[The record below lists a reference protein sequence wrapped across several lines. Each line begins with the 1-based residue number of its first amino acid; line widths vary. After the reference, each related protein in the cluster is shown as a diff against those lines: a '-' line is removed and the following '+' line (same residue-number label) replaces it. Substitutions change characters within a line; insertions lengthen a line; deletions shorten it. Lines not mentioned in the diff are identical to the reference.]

1 MGESMAAVGSER
13 EGETPPIKNLKEKK
27 MSDANTLTLSAN
39 QAALVL
45 ETTEDGEITVNLHSG
60 STEFTLSAALCEA
73 IAEKLV
79 SDEQFQ
85 QEIMDRVE
93 GGEEE

>member
-1 MGESMAAVGSER
+1 MPEN
-13 EGETPPIKNLKEKK
+13 T
-27 MSDANTLTLSAN
+27 TLTLGEN

-60 STEFTLSAALCEA
+60 SADFTLAAALCEA

-79 SDEQFQ
+79 SDEGFQ
-85 QEIMDRVE
+85 QEMMDRVD

>member
-1 MGESMAAVGSER
+1 MKTS
-13 EGETPPIKNLKEKK
+13 K
-27 MSDANTLTLSAN
+27 DATMPDSNTLTLNDN

-45 ETTEDGEITVNLHSG
+45 ETNDDGEITVNLHSG
-60 STEFTLSAALCEA
+60 SVEFTFAAALCEA

-85 QEIMDRVE
+85 QEMMDRID